1 MIRSMKEP
9 RSDQRE
15 HVWFGKN
22 SSFITM
28 IRSMKEPR
36 SDQREHV
43 WFGKNSRFITMV
55 QYVCGVN
62 HNRSQSINQSNKLH
76 LVQVFEV

>member
-1 MIRSMKEP
+1 MI
-9 RSDQRE
+9 
-15 HVWFGKN
+15 H
-22 SSFITM
+22 
-28 IRSMKEPR
+28 SMKEPR

-62 HNRSQSINQSNKLH
+62 HNRSQSINQSINQSIK
-76 LVQVFEV
+76 QAAFGPGF